1 MPRDH
6 CHGAAEHFPKQKPI
20 IMKNIAVLGSTGS
33 IGTQTLDIISRH
45 PGRYRA
51 SVLAAGTRVDDLIAQ
66 AMRLRPSLTV
76 IGREDLL
83 PRLRETLAPL
93 GIDTAAGPEA
103 LAEATAR
110 DDVDTVVT
118 ATVGYSGLLPT
129 VAAIRAG
136 KDIALANKETMVVAG
151 ALVTDLL
158 SNSKSRVFPVDSEHS
173 AIYQCLQGEDPA
185 AVKRLIITASGGPFR
200 LWEPER
206 ISTARAADA
215 LRHPNWSMGAKITVD
230 SATMLNKA
238 FEIIEAR
245 WLFGIDHERISAIV
259 HPQSIIHSMVEF
271 TDGAIKAQM
280 GVPDMELP
288 IAYALGE
295 ATRLDGV
302 SAPCDLLATGSLTFE
317 KPDTEKFPCLTLASY
332 ALERGG
338 NTACVINAANEVA
351 VAAFLRDLIG
361 FNDIYGTIAD
371 TLTEVAFVPAPSLD
385 DLVATNTEA
394 RRVAT
399 EIINRL
405 TTSRL

>member
-1 MPRDH
+1 MPRDR

-83 PRLRETLAPL
+83 PRLREALAPL
-93 GIDTAAGPEA
+93 GIATAAGPEA

-206 ISTARAADA
+206 IATARAADA

-245 WLFGIDHERISAIV
+245 WLFGIGHERISAIV

-361 FNDIYGTIAD
+361 FNDIYGTITD

>member
-206 ISTARAADA
+206 IATARAADA

-288 IAYALGE
+288 IAYALGD

>member
-1 MPRDH
+1 
-6 CHGAAEHFPKQKPI
+6 
-20 IMKNIAVLGSTGS
+20 MKNIAVLGSTGS
-33 IGTQTLDIISRH
+33 IGTQTLNIISNH
-45 PGRYRA
+45 PERYRA

-66 AMRLRPSLTV
+66 ARRLRPALAI
-76 IGREDLL
+76 IGHDDLL
-83 PRLRETLAPL
+83 PRLREALEPL
-93 GIDTAAGPEA
+93 GIATAAGPTA
-103 LAEATAR
+103 LAEATTR
-110 DDVDTVVT
+110 DDVDMVVT
-118 ATVGYSGLLPT
+118 ATVGYSGMLPT

-158 SNSKSRVFPVDSEHS
+158 SKSPSRVFPVDSEHS

-185 AVKRLIITASGGPFR
+185 AVKRLLITASGGPFR

-206 ISTARAADA
+206 IAKAKAADA
-215 LRHPNWSMGAKITVD
+215 LRHPNWSMGAKITID

-245 WLFGIDHERISAIV
+245 WLFGIGHDRISAIV

-295 ATRLDGV
+295 ATRLEGV
-302 SAPCDLLATGSLTFE
+302 SPACDLLATAQLTFE
-317 KPDTEKFPCLTLASY
+317 QPDTTKFPCLTLAPY

-338 NTACVINAANEVA
+338 NSACIINAANEIA
-351 VAAFLRDLIG
+351 VAAFLRDQIG
-361 FNDIYGTIAD
+361 FNDIYATITD
-371 TLTEVAFVPAPSLD
+371 TLTRVDFVADPALD
-385 DLVATNTEA
+385 DLVATNDEA

-399 EIINRL
+399 EIINRI
-405 TTSRL
+405 TI